1 MEDLLKSLIAIQ
13 GKLCVPK
20 SQFNN
25 FGKYAYRSLEDIE
38 AVLKPLL
45 QSHNCGIRFCDEIVE
60 HSSGRTFLKT
70 TLFFFNSKGESISV
84 TAEAEHASEKSGM
97 DKSQITGA
105 ASSYARKYALNGLFA
120 IDDTKDAD
128 TNEYQGQT
136 TQTVPPEQKPIPSTS
151 KRTTRKAMTPSIHTV
166 PQPTPQPQYDRYA
179 GIRQMLS
186 TVQTVADLVKIWNEH
201 KSEVEGND
209 EIKAL
214 FTARKNE
221 LTFNAA

>member
-1 MEDLLKSLIAIQ
+1 MEELLKSLIAIQ

-38 AVLKPLL
+38 AAIKPLL

-60 HSSGRTFLKT
+60 HSGRTFLKT

-128 TNEYQGQT
+128 SNEYHGQT
-136 TQTVPPEQKPIPSTS
+136 TQSVSSEQKPAPSTPP
-151 KRTTRKAMTPSIHTV
+151 KRTSRKAMTPSMRSV
-166 PQPTPQPQYDRYA
+166 PQPPQPQYDRYA

-201 KSEVEGND
+201 RSEVEGND
-209 EIKAL
+209 DIKAL

>member
-1 MEDLLKSLIAIQ
+1 MEELLKSLISIQ

-38 AVLKPLL
+38 AALKPLL

-60 HSSGRTFLKT
+60 HSGRTFLKT

-136 TQTVPPEQKPIPSTS
+136 SNPPQKPTKQAPKISRGFSTANFETSRFIPIVPNDKYAALKTQLNSVTDQDS
-151 KRTTRKAMTPSIHTV
+151 LLRLYQFMEGQILSSPDSAEIRNLFSLRKK
-166 PQPTPQPQYDRYA
+166 Q
-179 GIRQMLS
+179 LS
-186 TVQTVADLVKIWNEH
+186 NTN
-201 KSEVEGND
+201 
-209 EIKAL
+209 
-214 FTARKNE
+214 
-221 LTFNAA
+221 NAA